1 MKHLKTFYKKWFQL
15 LVVIVISF
23 FSGALGSFSITQ
35 LTQKSSVNNSNNNS
49 TITQTAYKNENSTT
63 QAVNKVK
70 DAVVS
75 VITYSQTDKIAYLA
89 MMILTQILSESLVK
103 DLELFIKRM
112 IKKLTSSPTITL

>member
-70 DAVVS
+70 DAV
-75 VITYSQTDKIAYLA
+75 
-89 MMILTQILSESLVK
+89 
-103 DLELFIKRM
+103 
-112 IKKLTSSPTITL
+112 

>member
-23 FSGALGSFSITQ
+23 FSGALGSLSITQ
-35 LTQKSSVNNSNNNS
+35 LTQKSGVNNSNNNNS

-75 VITYSQTDKIAYLA
+75 VITY
-89 MMILTQILSESLVK
+89 
-103 DLELFIKRM
+103 
-112 IKKLTSSPTITL
+112 

>member
-23 FSGALGSFSITQ
+23 FSGALGSFSIAQ
-35 LTQKSSVNNSNNNS
+35 LTQKSSVSNSNNNS

-75 VITYSQTDKIAYLA
+75 VITYSANRQNSVFGNDDTA
-89 MMILTQILSESLVK
+89 QILNKSLVK
-103 DLELFIKRM
+103 DLGLFIKRM

>member
-1 MKHLKTFYKKWFQL
+1 MKHLKTFYKKGFQL

-23 FSGALGSFSITQ
+23 FSGALGSFSIAQ
-35 LTQKSSVNNSNNNS
+35 LTQKSTVSNSNNNN

-75 VITYSQTDKIAYLA
+75 VITYSKSPEL
-89 MMILTQILSESLVK
+89 LSSLIDVV
-103 DLELFIKRM
+103 
-112 IKKLTSSPTITL
+112 SSLPLR

>member
-1 MKHLKTFYKKWFQL
+1 MVQL

-23 FSGALGSFSITQ
+23 LVGLGQ
-35 LTQKSSVNNSNNNS
+35 LLINQLHQKSGVSNSNNNS

-75 VITYSQTDKIAYLA
+75 VITYSANRQNSVFGNDDTD
-89 MMILTQILSESLVK
+89 TDSQQISSE
-103 DLELFIKRM
+103 DLGLFIKE
-112 IKKLTSSPTITL
+112 